1 VANAGRLVG
10 AGEMLWQAVSTL
22 APVAAPTHSVSLAEK
37 FGCFAEHWSPKVVG
51 EFNDLLVKVVKAK
64 GEFIWH
70 KHDEMDEIFLVTKGK
85 LTIKLRERD
94 VVVCANE
101 FFVVPKGTEHCPVA
115 QDECELLLF
124 EPAGV
129 VNTGDSAP
137 GDLTAPVDPW
147 I

>member
-1 VANAGRLVG
+1 
-10 AGEMLWQAVSTL
+10 
-22 APVAAPTHSVSLAEK
+22 
-37 FGCFAEHWSPKVVG
+37 
-51 EFNDLLVKVVKAK
+51 
-64 GEFIWH
+64 
-70 KHDEMDEIFLVTKGK
+70 VTKGK

-129 VNTGDSAP
+129 INTGDSAP
-137 GDLTAPVDPW
+137 GDLAAPVDPW

>member
-1 VANAGRLVG
+1 
-10 AGEMLWQAVSTL
+10 
-22 APVAAPTHSVSLAEK
+22 
-37 FGCFAEHWSPKVVG
+37 
-51 EFNDLLVKVVKAK
+51 VKAK

-94 VVVCANE
+94 VVVFANE

-124 EPAGV
+124 EPAEV

-137 GDLTAPVDPW
+137 GDLTASVDPW

>member
-1 VANAGRLVG
+1 
-10 AGEMLWQAVSTL
+10 MLWQAVSTL

-64 GEFIWH
+64 GEFTWH